1 MSLLFALFPVCIMAS
16 PLPSV
21 VIVGHS
27 LVKRLDSD
35 LQCKSDL
42 RTALDFNLTRTMTL
56 SFHGIS
62 GLTVP

>member
-21 VIVGHS
+21 VIV
-27 LVKRLDSD
+27 RLDSD

-42 RTALDFNLTRTMTL
+42 RTALDFNLTHTMTL

>member
-21 VIVGHS
+21 LIVGHS
-27 LVKRLDSD
+27 FVKRLDSD
-35 LQCKSDL
+35 LQCN
-42 RTALDFNLTRTMTL
+42 RTALDFNLTHTMTL